1 MCYCDARSFTA
12 QRCVA
17 QCAALYSPPRNFW
30 VREQQNNQCYNDL
43 KRYRRCARL
52 LLSAQLIYIQ
62 LFSPPPCA
70 ALYASLHFVQRDEAA
85 LYAALHSAQ
94 RDESRK
100 KMPYMCHATIHTRAA
115 LHSVQRDE
123 SRKKMLYMCHATI
136 QRAA

>member
-1 MCYCDARSFTA
+1 MCNMCVFSKCYCDARSFTA

-62 LFSPPPCA
+62 LFSPPPPCA

-100 KMPYMCHATIHTRAA
+100 KMPYTLNSVSAAASGKTTRKF
-115 LHSVQRDE
+115 
-123 SRKKMLYMCHATI
+123 SR
-136 QRAA
+136 Q

>member
-62 LFSPPPCA
+62 LFSPPPPPCA

-100 KMPYMCHATIHTRAA
+100 KMPYMCHENNHTRAA
-115 LHSVQRDE
+115 LNSVQRDE
-123 SRKKMLYMCHATI
+123 SR
-136 QRAA
+136 

>member
-1 MCYCDARSFTA
+1 MPKPDNKYIM
-12 QRCVA
+12 QR
-17 QCAALYSPPRNFW
+17 AALPP
-30 VREQQNNQCYNDL
+30 
-43 KRYRRCARL
+43 
-52 LLSAQLIYIQ
+52 
-62 LFSPPPCA
+62 A
-70 ALYASLHFVQRDEAA
+70 AGVDGNHT
-85 LYAALHSAQ
+85 HSAQ